1 MDTEKSLIAER
12 AAEWLEQLEHAGPDE
27 RKQFL
32 KWLKESPQ
40 HVWEILLATSTDIA
54 LRQLVKEAG
63 LNASD
68 FDRQLSNVLPIGE
81 STSHASHGQ
90 TEHRRWAAQT
100 FIGGYNNFRRL
111 AVTIAFLTVAVLT
124 TVAIYAV
131 SARTISTGPGEWH
144 TARLADGTILRMSPR
159 TRLSV
164 EFTDRERV
172 LRLAH
177 GGVMAYIAKDATRPF
192 SVETDLAIARA
203 IGTAFAVQRTDTARI
218 SITVKEGLVGVTRAS
233 PESEPAA
240 NSTGQRPIVLR
251 AGQQVQVTP
260 DGAPLRAQTVDVDEE
275 LSWAQERLV
284 FRDGMTLA
292 DAIREFNVRNLIQI
306 QLLDRAIG
314 QRRVV
319 GVFDAADPMSF
330 VKTLERSVP
339 LSIIA
344 DHSGTLLLVSHPTE
358 GAGMPQETVER

>member
-12 AAEWLEQLEHAGPDE
+12 AAEWLELLEHAGPDE
-27 RKQFL
+27 RKRFV
-32 KWLKESPQ
+32 KWLKESPE
-40 HVWEILLATSTDIA
+40 HVWEILLSTSTDIA

-68 FDRQLSNVLPIGE
+68 FDQQPNNVLPIGE
-81 STSHASHGQ
+81 SVSHASHAQ
-90 TEHRRWAAQT
+90 TEHPRSSAQMFT
-100 FIGGYNNFRRL
+100 GGYGNARRL
-111 AVTIAFLTVAVLT
+111 AATIAFLTVALLT
-124 TVAIYAV
+124 AIAIYAV
-131 SARTISTGPGEWH
+131 SARTISTGPGEWL
-144 TARLADGTILRMSPR
+144 TARLADDTILRISPQ
-159 TRLSV
+159 TRVSV
-164 EFTDRERV
+164 EITDHERV
-172 LRLAH
+172 LRLAR
-177 GGVMAYIAKDATRPF
+177 GNVMAYIAKDATRPF
-192 SVETDLAIARA
+192 FVETDLVVARA
-203 IGTAFAVQRTDTARI
+203 IGTAFAVQRMDTARI

-233 PESEPAA
+233 PESGPAA
-240 NSTGQRPIVLR
+240 NSTVQEPIILR
-251 AGQQVQVTP
+251 AGQQVQVIP
-260 DGAPLRAQTVDVDEE
+260 DGAPLRAQTVDVDKE

-292 DAIREFNVRNLIQI
+292 DAIREFNVRNRTQI

-344 DHSGTLLLVSHPTE
+344 DHTGTLLLVSHPTE